1 MHLQN
6 LDKLQANI
14 NQIVLGKVDQVELLV
29 ATLLAGGHILLE
41 DIPGTGKTTLAKA
54 LCRSMS
60 ADFSRVQFTPDL
72 LPSDVLGS
80 SVYQPTTGTFN
91 LEKGPLFCH
100 LFLADEIN
108 RAAPR
113 TQSALLE
120 AMAEQQI
127 TLDGQTLLLDD
138 PFMVI
143 ATQNT
148 MESEGVFPLPEA
160 QLDRFMLKTSL
171 GYPSE
176 EEEFNIL
183 SNRKQEDPLE
193 SLQEVMT
200 MDELRDH
207 KEAVQ
212 KVPIHEDIL
221 KYLLHLIGSTRQ
233 EPRIQLGASP
243 RTSLGLMKFS
253 QALAYLRG
261 KDHVGI
267 DELQTAWIPTLSHR
281 IFLFPGERSTQSPED
296 VLSDILKATPVPR

>member
-1 MHLQN
+1 VHLQN

-14 NQIVLGKVDQVELLV
+14 NQIILGKEDQVELLV
-29 ATLLAGGHILLE
+29 ATLLAGGHLLLE

-54 LCRSMS
+54 LIRSIRG
-60 ADFSRVQFTPDL
+60 DFSRVQFTPDL
-72 LPSDVLGS
+72 LPSDILGS
-80 SVYQPTTGTFN
+80 STYHPSSGTFN

-120 AMAEQQI
+120 AMAEEQI
-127 TLDGQTLLLDD
+127 TLEGKTLVLDS

-171 GYPSE
+171 GYPE
-176 EEEFNIL
+176 EEDEFNL
-183 SNRKQEDPLE
+183 LTQRQQGDPLE
-193 SLQEVMT
+193 TLQEVMT
-200 MDELRDH
+200 MDELKEH
-207 KEAVQ
+207 KETLQ
-212 KVPIHEDIL
+212 NLPIHEDIL
-221 KYLLHLIGSTRQ
+221 KYLLHLIRSTRT

-253 QALAYLRG
+253 QALSYLRG

-267 DELQTAWIPTLSHR
+267 DEIQTAWIPVLSHR

-296 VLSDILKATPVPR
+296 VLSDIIQATPVPR

>member
-14 NQIVLGKVDQVELLV
+14 NQIILGKEDQVELLV
-29 ATLLAGGHILLE
+29 ATLLAGGHLLLE

-54 LCRSMS
+54 LIRSIRG
-60 ADFSRVQFTPDL
+60 DFSRVQFTPDL
-72 LPSDVLGS
+72 LPSDILGS
-80 SVYQPTTGTFN
+80 STYQPSSGTFN

-120 AMAEQQI
+120 AMAEEQI
-127 TLDGQTLLLDD
+127 TLEGKTLVLDS

-171 GYPSE
+171 GYPE
-176 EEEFNIL
+176 EEDEFNL
-183 SNRKQEDPLE
+183 LTQRQQGDPLE
-193 SLQEVMT
+193 TLQEVMT
-200 MDELRDH
+200 MDELKEH
-207 KEAVQ
+207 KETLQ
-212 KVPIHEDIL
+212 NLPIHEDIL
-221 KYLLHLIGSTRQ
+221 KYLLHLIRSTRT

-253 QALAYLRG
+253 QALSYLRG

-267 DELQTAWIPTLSHR
+267 DEIQTAWIPVLSHR

-296 VLSDILKATPVPR
+296 VLSDIIQATPVPR